1 MKVLIIGA
9 YGFLGNHILNKL
21 LKEDLYDIHILI
33 KPESKSR
40 FGNHENLCKKHFY
53 GSDNFLKI
61 LSEENFEVV
70 INCSVYYGKNEDQN
84 QVYETNF
91 LFPTKIIAQL
101 QNSLKLFI
109 NFDSYFNKPEFNSY
123 NYLENYI
130 KSKSQFVSSIDSKIK
145 YTFLNLR
152 LEHLYGL
159 FDSDHKFF
167 KKMYIDL
174 KNNKP
179 EIDLTLG
186 NQKRDFIYIDDV
198 VNLILLIL
206 KKPSLEKGK
215 IIHNVGTGRSIS
227 IKECLLFMKNEL
239 KSKSQLNFGAIA
251 LRKNEVMDSKSSY
264 ENLEIQYGWKPIF
277 NLEDGIINM
286 IENEK

>member
-70 INCSVYYGKNEDQN
+70 INCSVYYGKNENQN

-109 NFDSYFNKPEFNSY
+109 NFDSYFNKPEFISY

-145 YTFLNLR
+145 YT
-152 LEHLYGL
+152 LERN
-159 FDSDHKFF
+159 D
-167 KKMYIDL
+167 KKHNNKIDKL
-174 KNNKP
+174 IRNQFISSYMASSLINDIHYKNNLFENLF
-179 EIDLTLG
+179 EISEIIFD
-186 NQKRDFIYIDDV
+186 NK
-198 VNLILLIL
+198 IL
-206 KKPSLEKGK
+206 KEYSEWKVKNISHIEKWFNNVFGLSDKKIEKTIKKIKHNKKYLEKKIDHESDPKVIKEMKDEIK
-215 IIHNVGTGRSIS
+215 IIEYT
-227 IKECLLFMKNEL
+227 IKKY
-239 KSKSQLNFGAIA
+239 K
-251 LRKNEVMDSKSSY
+251 
-264 ENLEIQYGWKPIF
+264 
-277 NLEDGIINM
+277 
-286 IENEK
+286 